1 MRWWTCWTA
10 CNHNSRTCLSMLG
23 IFVTHLP
30 GCAGTTLASIAH
42 RVRCAAAAQLAL
54 GLEAIADPQL
64 NTPITPITPTLAHA
78 GNARITVP
86 GEASLAID
94 VRAATVNERQR
105 VDDALRKMQSATGA
119 SMKVEGGIDRP
130 PLEEAATL
138 GLLKLAQRSAKR
150 CGLPPLGST
159 QVDGGSDGNFTA
171 ALGIAT
177 LDGLGAIGAQGPC
190 RGRIGAGK
198 RHTRAC
204 SFARQLDH
212 RTTFQGGSA

>member
-1 MRWWTCWTA
+1 MDLLDGLQ
-10 CNHNSRTCLSMLG
+10 SQQQGMLEMLG

-64 NTPITPITPTLAHA
+64 DTPITPITPTLAHA
-78 GNARITVP
+78 GNARKTVP

-105 VDDALRKMQSATGA
+105 VDDALRKMQSSTGA

-198 RHTRAC
+198 RHARAC